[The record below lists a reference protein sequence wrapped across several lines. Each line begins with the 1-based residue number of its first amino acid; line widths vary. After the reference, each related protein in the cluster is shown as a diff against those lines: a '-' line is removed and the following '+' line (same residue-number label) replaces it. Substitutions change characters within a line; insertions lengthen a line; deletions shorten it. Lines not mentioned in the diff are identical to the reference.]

1 MGYFNPLLRL
11 PSAQTILALP
21 DSPQKRLLEQ
31 LLRELRAD
39 ADRVA
44 EESWRRRKG
53 IMGAYWRAVSTYARH
68 CAHAFSR
75 ATARGAGPVAVPLPS
90 VVFPLGS
97 VVDEEAAGAYYRV
110 DDVRRMLTGAS
121 VALPRELEQKGGA

>member
-11 PSAQTILALP
+11 PAAQKILALP
-21 DSPQKRLLEQ
+21 DSPEKRLLEQ

-39 ADRVA
+39 ADQVA
-44 EESWRRRKG
+44 EESWKRRKG

-75 ATARGAGPVAVPLPS
+75 ATASGV
-90 VVFPLGS
+90 
-97 VVDEEAAGAYYRV
+97 
-110 DDVRRMLTGAS
+110 LTSTGD
-121 VALPRELEQKGGA
+121 QQNGGA